1 MGFWIFMALTV
12 MLFPAIMIVFGRL
25 FSRSAPKEIN
35 YAFGYRT
42 SRSMKNM
49 DTWKFAHEFLGK
61 LWFILGF
68 IMIPVN
74 LIPLLLV
81 IGNSENVIG
90 TVGSVLCFVDLG
102 AIIISIFPTESAL
115 KKNFDKDKKEK
126 SDNEGP

>member
-115 KKNFDKDKKEK
+115 KKNFDKDGNKK
-126 SDNEGP
+126 

>member
-81 IGNSENVIG
+81 IGSLENVIG

-115 KKNFDKDKKEK
+115 KKNFDKDGNKK
-126 SDNEGP
+126 

>member
-81 IGNSENVIG
+81 IGSSENVIG

-115 KKNFDKDKKEK
+115 KKNFDKDGNKK
-126 SDNEGP
+126 

>member
-61 LWFILGF
+61 LWFILGC

-81 IGNSENVIG
+81 IGSSENVIG

-115 KKNFDKDKKEK
+115 KKNFDKDGNKK
-126 SDNEGP
+126 

>member
-12 MLFPAIMIVFGRL
+12 MIFPAIMIVFGRL

-81 IGNSENVIG
+81 IGSSENVIG

-115 KKNFDKDKKEK
+115 KKNFDKDGNKK
-126 SDNEGP
+126 

>member
-1 MGFWIFMALTV
+1 
-12 MLFPAIMIVFGRL
+12 MLICDLLIPVILIIAGRMMWKHC
-25 FSRSAPKEIN
+25 PKKIN
-35 YAFGYRT
+35 GIYGYRT
-42 SRSMKNM
+42 ARSMKNM

-81 IGNSENVIG
+81 IGSSENVIG

-115 KKNFDKDKKEK
+115 KKNFDKDGNKK
-126 SDNEGP
+126 